1 MIPRSSCRKPW
12 LQGST
17 TLVLTS
23 HKNFLFTLRSS
34 CGVCW
39 MSCCRQSKS
48 FSFMVEISA
57 SLNSFLCVEQ
67 FVQQQKKK
75 KIQFYCD
82 KSKRIFFFF
91 NTIGNASRVNVS
103 TSTLDNAWN
112 GCFHLDIIW
121 LTRNMQ
127 TKKNGKEPYWLHVVC
142 HEQLNLNDMSIREQ
156 NGKKYQTA
164 VFLSQKITELFLLIF
179 CNVCEKSACNRSLIC
194 DYLHLYLS
202 LILYLESLK
211 PASEFSFGHNS
222 ADRVEWIKWKL
233 MGKSNN
239 NDNKE
244 MIVFFS
250 MRSL

>member
-82 KSKRIFFFF
+82 KSKRIFFFS
-91 NTIGNASRVNVS
+91 TQLATLLASTCQRPRWIMLEMDAFIS
-103 TSTLDNAWN
+103 TSFDLPEI
-112 GCFHLDIIW
+112 C
-121 LTRNMQ
+121 RQ
-127 TKKNGKEPYWLHVVC
+127 KKNGKEPYWLHVVC

-164 VFLSQKITELFLLIF
+164 EFLSQKITELFLLIF